1 MARVARTREELT
13 ADLDQLDASYQAL
26 LQNCTSEQLNWRPDM
41 DSWSIA
47 QCIQH
52 VARVNSVYLV
62 PIKATITKAG
72 AGSTLGQQ
80 VLSTS
85 GWFSAYFLK
94 SVSPEGK
101 VKLPAP
107 RVARPVA
114 EPSTIN
120 VQEALRTLQNTHQEI
135 REVLTKPNQPDLN
148 RIRFTNPFI
157 PMLRFTVGTGVL
169 IMAAHGRRH
178 LLQAQ
183 RICQLDAFPAT
194 QSIGRPA

>member
-1 MARVARTREELT
+1 MLVARTREELT
-13 ADLDQLDASYQAL
+13 ADLDQLDVSYGGL
-26 LQNCTSEQLNWRPDM
+26 VQNCSSEQLNWRPAV

-62 PIKATITKAG
+62 PIKATITRAR
-72 AGSTLGQQ
+72 AGSTPNQE
-80 VLSTS
+80 VLRTA

-107 RVARPVA
+107 RVARPAA
-114 EPSTIN
+114 EPSTVN
-120 VQEALRTLQNTHQEI
+120 VREALRMLQNTHQQI
-135 REVLTKPNQPDLN
+135 REILTQPNQPHLN
-148 RIRFTNPFI
+148 RIRFKNPFL
-157 PMLRFTVGTGVL
+157 PVLRFTVGTGIL

-183 RICQLDAFPAT
+183 RICQLDNFPAT

>member
-1 MARVARTREELT
+1 
-13 ADLDQLDASYQAL
+13 
-26 LQNCTSEQLNWRPDM
+26 LNWRPAADA
-41 DSWSIA
+41 WSVA

-72 AGSTLGQQ
+72 AGSTPNQQ
-80 VLSTS
+80 VLRTA

-101 VKLPAP
+101 AKLPAP
-107 RVARPVA
+107 RVARPAA

-120 VQEALRTLQNTHQEI
+120 LQEALRTLQNTHQEI
-135 REVLTKPNQPDLN
+135 REILTQPNQPDLN
-148 RIRFTNPFI
+148 RIRFRNPFI
-157 PMLRFTVGTGVL
+157 PVLRFTVGTGIL

-183 RICQLDAFPAT
+183 RICQRDSFPAT